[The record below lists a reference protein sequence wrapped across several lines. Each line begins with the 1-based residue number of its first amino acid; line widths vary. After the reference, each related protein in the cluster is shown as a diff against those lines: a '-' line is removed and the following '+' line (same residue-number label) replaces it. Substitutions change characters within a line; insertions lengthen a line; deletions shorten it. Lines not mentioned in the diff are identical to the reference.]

1 MRRLPRTTY
10 LVDFFLAATLPL
22 RLTTV
27 LRTDGVSSS
36 TLTERRLR
44 TDTLGSSCTVRLWVS
59 TPTPMRV
66 LPSVRVR
73 VLVLV
78 SVFASALASAF
89 ESALALAPCC
99 ELEPCWVLAPWF
111 CEPAACPLVSPT
123 ALFWPWAPALSC
135 DVAVVPEEPEDPVL
149 GLVVVWA

>member
-22 RLTTV
+22 RLMTV

-44 TDTLGSSCTVRLWVS
+44 TEKLGSSCTVRLRMETPLRSRVS

-78 SVFASALASAF
+78 SIFASPF

-99 ELEPCWVLAPWF
+99 QLEPCWVLAPWF

-123 ALFWPWAPALSC
+123 ALPWAPALS
-135 DVAVVPEEPEDPVL
+135 
-149 GLVVVWA
+149 

>member
-1 MRRLPRTTY
+1 MRRLPWTTTY

-44 TDTLGSSCTVRLWVS
+44 TDTLGSSCTVRLWMETPPRSRVS

-66 LPSVRVR
+66 LPSVRLR

-78 SVFASALASAF
+78 SVFAPAFESALASTF

-111 CEPAACPLVSPT
+111 CEPAAACPLVSPT
-123 ALFWPWAPALSC
+123 ALFWPWAPA
-135 DVAVVPEEPEDPVL
+135 
-149 GLVVVWA
+149 